1 MCGAVISQEFLL
13 AVATEHGLTAAELE
27 ALSLAME
34 GVGTAEIA
42 SELNISSDAVRKRL
56 SEVYHKFQIEGKGPV
71 KLAKL
76 QQLLVSRY
84 QEQASSPSDLTSNIA
99 LPIPTGIDWGRA
111 PDVSV
116 FYGRTA
122 ELDLLSTWIVADR
135 CRLICLLGM
144 TGIGKSTL
152 SVKLAQ
158 QIQPHFQ
165 HIVWRSLRHGPTP
178 EELLA
183 VLILALSGQQETE
196 LPETL
201 DAQMAWLID
210 FFRQHRCLIIL
221 DRAESLLQK
230 GELAGV
236 YREGYERYGEFLK
249 RIGTEPHESCLLIV
263 STEKLSEISLLEGE
277 TSPVRSLALEG
288 LADDARSIL
297 KEKGLSG
304 QENWRKLISS
314 YRGNPLM
321 LKLVAITIK
330 EVFDGNVTDFLA
342 TTLFTH
348 DISNLIAELFDR
360 LSGLEKQ
367 ILSHIALSQG
377 PVKLP
382 ALQQSLSETSPQDL
396 LGALG
401 SLIGRSLVEKS
412 EGGFALPPAVMAV
425 TNQLITESVSSDNS

>member
-1 MCGAVISQEFLL
+1 MISQEFLKAL
-13 AVATEHGLTAAELE
+13 ATEQGLTAAELE

-42 SELNISSDAVRKRL
+42 EQLNISGDAVRKRL
-56 SEVYHKFQIEGKGPV
+56 SEVYQKFQIEGKGPV

-84 QEQASSPSDLTSNIA
+84 QEQASSPSDVTSDIA
-99 LPIPTGIDWGRA
+99 PPIPTGIDWGEA

-122 ELDLLSTWIVADR
+122 ELALLSTWIVCDR
-135 CRLICLLGM
+135 CRLIGLLGM

-158 QIQPHFQ
+158 QIQHHFE
-165 HIVWRSLRHGPTP
+165 HVVWRSLHHGPTL
-178 EELLA
+178 ENLLA
-183 VLILALSGQQETE
+183 MTIPALSGQPETE
-196 LPETL
+196 LPDTL
-201 DAQMAWLID
+201 EEQMAWLID
-210 FFRQHRCLIIL
+210 FFRQHRCLMIL
-221 DRAESLLQK
+221 DRAESLLQR

-236 YREGYERYGEFLK
+236 YREGYEKYGEFLQ

-263 STEKLSEISLLEGE
+263 SQEKLSQISLLEGE
-277 TSPVRSLALEG
+277 TSPVRSFTLEG

-297 KEKGLSG
+297 KEKGLKAP
-304 QENWRKLISS
+304 ENWGQLIQG

-348 DISNLIAELFDR
+348 DISNLIGELFDR
-360 LSGLEKQ
+360 LSELEKQ
-367 ILSHIALSQG
+367 ILSHIALSEG

-382 ALQQSLSETSPQDL
+382 ALQESLSETSPQDL
-396 LGALG
+396 LRALG

-425 TNQLITESVSSDNS
+425 TNQLITESVSPEP